1 MKIIEQLSDMIEE
14 EISDAE
20 KYVKCA
26 MKWKEDNLELSQTFY
41 KLSLEEMDHMEAL
54 HRQVTTII
62 ETYRKKE
69 GEPPA
74 DMMAVYNY
82 LHKRQIE
89 HATEVRMMQAVYKG

>member
-20 KYVKCA
+20 RYVKCA

-62 ETYRKKE
+62 ENYRKKE

-82 LHKRQIE
+82 LHKKQIE

>member
-1 MKIIEQLSDMIEE
+1 MKIIEQLSEMIEE

-20 KYVKCA
+20 KYARCA
-26 MKWKEDNLELSQTFY
+26 LKWKEDNLELSQTFY

-62 ETYRKKE
+62 ENYRKKE

-82 LHKRQIE
+82 LHKKQIE
-89 HATEVRMMQAVYKG
+89 HATEVRMMQAMYKG